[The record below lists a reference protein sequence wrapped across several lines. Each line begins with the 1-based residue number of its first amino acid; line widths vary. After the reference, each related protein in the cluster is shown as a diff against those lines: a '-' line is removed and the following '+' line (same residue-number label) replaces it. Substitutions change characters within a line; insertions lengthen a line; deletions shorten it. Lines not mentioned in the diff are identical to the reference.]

1 MPIINRIADF
11 HDEMTAWRRDLHA
24 HPETAFE
31 EIRTS
36 DFVAGK
42 LSEFGYDVH
51 RGLAGTGVVG
61 TLKGA
66 KADNGRAIGLRA
78 DMDALNMDEAN
89 TFGHRSRHKG
99 KMHGCGHDGHTTML
113 LGAARY
119 LAETRNFAGT
129 IHLIFQPA
137 EEGAGGGR
145 RMVEDGLFEKF
156 PVESVYGMHNM
167 PGIPVGS
174 FGTRP
179 GALLT
184 AMDLFEIRVNG
195 VGTHAAVPELGVDPI
210 VAASHIVLGLQTVV
224 SRELNPLMSVVLS
237 ITELYAGTGAQNVI
251 PDHAILR
258 GTARILNREVRG
270 TIEERVRRIVA
281 QTAQAHRCSVDFN
294 YRHNYPPLVNDA
306 EHTKFVVGVAEE
318 VAGAGKIDPDY
329 PPNMASE
336 DFSFMLEK
344 KPGAYVFIGN
354 GPEDG
359 NRVLHNPNYDFNDE
373 ILPLGASYWARLVET
388 SMGR

>member
-31 EIRTS
+31 EVRTS

-42 LSEFGYDVH
+42 LAEFGYDVH

-66 KADNGRAIGLRA
+66 KPDNGRAIGLRA
-78 DMDALNMDEAN
+78 DMDALNMEEAN
-89 TFGHRSRHKG
+89 TFSHRSRHKG

-145 RMVEDGLFEKF
+145 RMVEEGLFEKF
-156 PVESVYGMHNM
+156 PVESIYGMHNM

-179 GALLT
+179 GAILT

-195 VGTHAAVPELGVDPI
+195 VGTHAAVPELGIDPI
-210 VAASHIVLGLQTVV
+210 VAASHIVLGLQTIV
-224 SRELNPLMSVVLS
+224 SRELNPLMSVVVT
-237 ITELYAGTGAQNVI
+237 ITEFHAGTGALNNI

-258 GTARILNREVRG
+258 GTARILNPEVRD
-270 TIEERVRRIVA
+270 TIEQRIRRIVDA
-281 QTAQAHRCSVDFN
+281 DCAG
-294 YRHNYPPLVNDA
+294 PPLQRGHQLSAQLSAARHRPGAHEIRDRRGGTGRRRRQDQSRLSA
-306 EHTKFVVGVAEE
+306 EHGLGGFLLHAGEE
-318 VAGAGKIDPDY
+318 ARRLCLHRQRAG
-329 PPNMASE
+329 
-336 DFSFMLEK
+336 
-344 KPGAYVFIGN
+344 
-354 GPEDG
+354 
-359 NRVLHNPNYDFNDE
+359 
-373 ILPLGASYWARLVET
+373 
-388 SMGR
+388 GRRPHPS